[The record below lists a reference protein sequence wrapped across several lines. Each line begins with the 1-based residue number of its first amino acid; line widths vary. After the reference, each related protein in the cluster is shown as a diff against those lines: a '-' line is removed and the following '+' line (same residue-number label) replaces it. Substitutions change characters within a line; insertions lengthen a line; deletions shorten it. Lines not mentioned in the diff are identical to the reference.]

1 MTQTPKSAA
10 LQFHG
15 WGANITVMAKASKQ
29 PIHKWK
35 RFYDTPQ
42 TLKDVEELP
51 WRNAVG
57 VGVLNGLGNW
67 RTFDIDA
74 RKKDAQGNLL
84 AVVEPVPRD
93 VIAAVVTAL
102 GLPASY
108 PWVWRSGSGKG
119 WEIAFQCSDDLP
131 AGVLSAKS
139 KEPGVF
145 WGVPKDKDNPAF
157 DHIELRWDRCQ
168 TIYPPSQHE
177 DPTNPGYCWDG
188 VAPDAPPS
196 VVSVGHVLTAFFV
209 VAMNKPVDAS
219 PKPER
224 VKRERT
230 VNDTSKHDDA
240 AKEEIRRRF
249 DLVKYA
255 VAKFGGE
262 SVKDRNGEVR
272 ITGHGGLLIREDDD
286 VWHTFQDEVGGDC
299 FDLAGK
305 HLFDGRWNRR
315 DGRMFMDALKE
326 AAAYTGVT
334 LPEPEKPTK
343 KTSGHDD
350 ATGRRYLTE
359 DEIDLLN
366 PPTWLIKNVVPVG
379 EVTMVIG
386 AGDAGKTFIVVDMV
400 KRVAQHYPVMYI
412 AAEDASGIRVRKRAW
427 ELYHRAGKNGNFMMW
442 NGVLPL
448 FEETEVGGFI
458 DEVKALD
465 LKLIVIDTL
474 SQSIAGADENSS
486 KDMTIVMQHC
496 QWIARET
503 GAAVVVIHH
512 TTKGG
517 ETYRGSST
525 LKNNTYGFLEV
536 SKDDDLIKLECGRI
550 KNTRPFAPRFF
561 SLIQVDTDVAD
572 EEGQPIQSCVILPA
586 DRIFRGN
593 QLNSSEIKMLKALL
607 DMTDA
612 DDGAKTSD
620 LQKTLDLTSA
630 SFYRTLKRLR
640 NLGLADKGEKQN
652 APLTITNIGRQRL
665 AEESNDPQ
673 YQEPGTAA
681 QVTPAFEVN
690 TKLLSLLSDSS
701 LPDSSPDSSP
711 EGGSEQQTT
720 ITQDSAIDSEIIT
733 TIKLLSDTLDSSGQ
747 TTIYHSPPLKGRDD
761 ESSPEN
767 KPVSG
772 LDHDK
777 HRIAEARQALAC
789 GDIKA
794 AWKAAGLVR
803 GRKDQQEIEAEIDVA
818 RGTS

>member
-1 MTQTPKSAA
+1 MTPSILDAA
-10 LQFHG
+10 LHYRSNG
-15 WGANITVMAKASKQ
+15 ISVI
-29 PIHKWK
+29 PIDPRTKRPYSRLLPKNEAGKSTWK
-35 RFYDTPQ
+35 PFQDEIADEATIRQWFTATD
-42 TLKDVEELP
+42 
-51 WRNAVG
+51 AG
-57 VGVLNGLGNW
+57 V
-67 RTFDIDA
+67 
-74 RKKDAQGNLL
+74 
-84 AVVEPVPRD
+84 
-93 VIAAVVTAL
+93 AAVCGA
-102 GLPASY
+102 
-108 PWVWRSGSGKG
+108 
-119 WEIAFQCSDDLP
+119 
-131 AGVLSAKS
+131 
-139 KEPGVF
+139 
-145 WGVPKDKDNPAF
+145 
-157 DHIELRWDRCQ
+157 
-168 TIYPPSQHE
+168 
-177 DPTNPGYCWDG
+177 
-188 VAPDAPPS
+188 
-196 VVSVGHVLTAFFV
+196 VS
-209 VAMNKPVDAS
+209 
-219 PKPER
+219 
-224 VKRERT
+224 
-230 VNDTSKHDDA
+230 
-240 AKEEIRRRF
+240 
-249 DLVKYA
+249 
-255 VAKFGGE
+255 
-262 SVKDRNGEVR
+262 
-272 ITGHGGLLIREDDD
+272 GGLLIIDTDVPRFYDAWRTNVGELADGLPSQRTGGGGNQTLMRCSDPGRNQPLAWAPNEAEDTGREIAME
-286 VWHTFQDEVGGDC
+286 TRAEGGYAVLAPSLHPSGNRYVSLVD
-299 FDLAGK
+299 DLAAIPTISQA
-305 HLFDGRWNRR
+305 RA
-315 DGRMFMDALKE
+315 DALL
-326 AAAYTGVT
+326 AAARKLDEAPKTREQIEGAAKVHTAPRADLNGQASVIDAYNQAVTITDLLEDHKYTKHGDGYARPDGSHKSVT
-334 LPEPEKPTK
+334 IDDNKSFHHNTNDPLANGYWHDAFDVYCQMKHAGDIKKAVKAAAEDLGMKLEPHSTKATK
-343 KTSGHDD
+343 KTSGQDE
-350 ATGRRYLTE
+350 TVGRRYLTE

-458 DEVKALD
+458 DEVKVLD

-486 KDMTIVMQHC
+486 KDMTVVMQHC

-572 EEGQPIQSCVILPA
+572 EEGQPVQSCVILPA
-586 DRIFRGN
+586 DRILRGN

-733 TIKLLSDTLDSSGQ
+733 TIKLLSDPLDSSGQ

-761 ESSPEN
+761 ESSPES

-772 LDHDK
+772 LDHDQR
-777 HRIAEARQALAC
+777 RISEVRQALAT

-794 AWKAAGLVR
+794 ARKAAGKIQ
-803 GRKDQQEIEAEIDVA
+803 GRKDQQAIEAEIDAAAAGVI
-818 RGTS
+818 T